1 MTFISTVSITLIIC
15 AGAAHLPT
23 SISVQRLH
31 LLRHQLDTV
40 TISRSL
46 PRVTTLSA
54 VPPVPDMGGSP
65 TAASD
70 GVPIMPVAEPASI
83 TLLGIVLLG
92 LCLWTRR
99 KLN

>member
-65 TAASD
+65 TAAS
-70 GVPIMPVAEPASI
+70 IMPVAEPASI